1 MSGAGSRAALPAT
14 ARGELG
20 GIGMA
25 VLSTL
30 AFAGS
35 NSVGKLVMTSAPVS
49 ETLFVRSVIILL
61 LLAPFIRRAEWQAT
75 RKAGH
80 FGLHAAR
87 LLCAS
92 IDSSSYYWAVTGMS
106 LAGASAIYL
115 AAPIYITA
123 MSALFL
129 GEMVGWRRW
138 AAVLVGFAGV
148 IVALHPGGATLS
160 PHALVALMGSVAYAV
175 SIVATRRLRAVP
187 NTILVASQMAVLV
200 VGAAAVGSGW
210 IWPTP
215 AEAGLMAA
223 VGLFAMLGFLAQNRG
238 LQLARASVV
247 APTQYT
253 SILWA
258 GMMGFLMFQE
268 IPGLYTLLGAAVIIG
283 AGGFILL
290 REQRLRS

>member
-1 MSGAGSRAALPAT
+1 
-14 ARGELG
+14 
-20 GIGMA
+20 
-25 VLSTL
+25 
-30 AFAGS
+30 
-35 NSVGKLVMTSAPVS
+35 
-49 ETLFVRSVIILL
+49 
-61 LLAPFIRRAEWQAT
+61 
-75 RKAGH
+75 
-80 FGLHAAR
+80 
-87 LLCAS
+87 
-92 IDSSSYYWAVTGMS
+92 
-106 LAGASAIYL
+106 
-115 AAPIYITA
+115 
-123 MSALFL
+123 
-129 GEMVGWRRW
+129 
-138 AAVLVGFAGV
+138 
-148 IVALHPGGATLS
+148 
-160 PHALVALMGSVAYAV
+160 MGSVAYAV
-175 SIVATRRLRAVP
+175 SIVATRKLRAVP